1 MFGKGRWPA
10 VRATLDLAGEKVRLL
25 MCLKKGMWD
34 TVFFYR
40 LCIVDSVSFF
50 GYLEIQ
56 QP

>member
-25 MCLKKGMWD
+25 MCLKEGMWD
-34 TVFFYR
+34 TVFSYR